1 MHLLILLRVVIS
13 GNVHVC
19 LLELLHE
26 RLEFGILGLGDDT
39 GLSEVSK
46 GQFGTSAGPTFILTE
61 SSPPSAV
68 MTSPIL
74 STAFSIIS
82 IAPVLSVLVVVMTYS
97 GGATNLTE
105 M

>member
-13 GNVHVC
+13 RDIHVC

-26 RLEFGILGLGDDT
+26 RLELGILGLGDDT
-39 GLSEVSK
+39 GLNVVSK
-46 GQFGTSAGPTFILTE
+46 EQSEPSAEPTFILTE

-68 MTSPIL
+68 ITSPIL

-82 IAPVLSVLVVVMTYS
+82 IAPVLSVLVVVMTYR